1 MSQGRLTNLGFDNFL
16 DQIET
21 HVNHFFLETISIY
34 LNIILILLIGFTAI
48 YMLVIKYMTHG
59 AFKQE
64 ELQTMLARLIFMII
78 CLGINFLVG
87 KYYLPRFYFNKVEK
101 FLEYHNILVYNQD
114 KLAWS
119 IGKGCCFL
127 RLCLKYPEAFMEIM
141 LDQSE
146 YNSIN

>member
-59 AFKQE
+59 AFK
-64 ELQTMLARLIFMII
+64 
-78 CLGINFLVG
+78 
-87 KYYLPRFYFNKVEK
+87 
-101 FLEYHNILVYNQD
+101 
-114 KLAWS
+114 
-119 IGKGCCFL
+119 
-127 RLCLKYPEAFMEIM
+127 
-141 LDQSE
+141 
-146 YNSIN
+146 

>member
-1 MSQGRLTNLGFDNFL
+1 
-16 DQIET
+16 
-21 HVNHFFLETISIY
+21 
-34 LNIILILLIGFTAI
+34 
-48 YMLVIKYMTHG
+48 
-59 AFKQE
+59 
-64 ELQTMLARLIFMII
+64 MII

-146 YNSIN
+146 YNSINQEGYQMLNDSEEDDFNDFLGNKILNLSQKNVESNEN